1 MENLKWRPKY
11 IVVGGKKRQKEYIG
25 RRQRYTFGIDKD
37 QNQITLLF
45 RKKKKTKA
53 RTKWT
58 EKFKN
63 LK

>member
-45 RKKKKTKA
+45 RKKKKQKQ
-53 RTKWT
+53 
-58 EKFKN
+58 EPSG
-63 LK
+63 LKSLKI

>member
-37 QNQITLLF
+37 
-45 RKKKKTKA
+45 
-53 RTKWT
+53 
-58 EKFKN
+58 
-63 LK
+63 